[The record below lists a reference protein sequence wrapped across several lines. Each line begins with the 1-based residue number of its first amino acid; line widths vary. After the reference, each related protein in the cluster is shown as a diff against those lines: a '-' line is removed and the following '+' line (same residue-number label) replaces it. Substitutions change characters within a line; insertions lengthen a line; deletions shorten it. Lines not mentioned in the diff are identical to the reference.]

1 MSSKENPSG
10 SHGRTVVQNA
20 GPVRAGEADGAAPRA
35 KPANAT
41 MIYDGP
47 LQAPPANWRSGTV
60 IFDDKSAGD
69 DGDWQASPPP
79 GSNNAAARPG
89 KMSLDALL
97 SAGEG
102 MSFASTN
109 PYLAAAAP
117 LLLLI
122 GRLRQAT
129 VAAEPGPLAAHI
141 ADAIREFERRLGEID
156 LLPADVRIAKYALC
170 ETADDIVQNLPG
182 ADPNKWKPYSMLS
195 QFFQTSAAGTGFFAA
210 LNKVLTNPEAHEDL
224 LELMH
229 ACLSLG
235 FEGQYRGKEN
245 RETLDRVRQ
254 DVYETLRYFKARP
267 AEDISPRWQG
277 LSEAMAKTRARIPL
291 WALAAGAIAL
301 VTGAFFLM
309 RMTITDE
316 GDTLADRL
324 LALSPAAPMVI
335 ERVAAAPEP
344 VVVEEPKPV
353 TSQLERIRTALAS
366 DIGGGNLT
374 VEQKGGFIVVE
385 INNLLLFASGR
396 AEIKQ
401 EFGPVAERIAT
412 VLGAERG
419 PITIIGHTDNVKPRK
434 SSAFKSNYDLS
445 VARAKAV
452 EAVVAPK
459 IADPSRLAV
468 DGKGEDEPI
477 ADNSTAEGRTRN
489 RRVDLMI
496 PREETL

>member
-1 MSSKENPSG
+1 M
-10 SHGRTVVQNA
+10 
-20 GPVRAGEADGAAPRA
+20 
-35 KPANAT
+35 
-41 MIYDGP
+41 
-47 LQAPPANWRSGTV
+47 
-60 IFDDKSAGD
+60 
-69 DGDWQASPPP
+69 
-79 GSNNAAARPG
+79 
-89 KMSLDALL
+89 
-97 SAGEG
+97 
-102 MSFASTN
+102 
-109 PYLAAAAP
+109 
-117 LLLLI
+117 
-122 GRLRQAT
+122 
-129 VAAEPGPLAAHI
+129 
-141 ADAIREFERRLGEID
+141 
-156 LLPADVRIAKYALC
+156 
-170 ETADDIVQNLPG
+170 
-182 ADPNKWKPYSMLS
+182 
-195 QFFQTSAAGTGFFAA
+195 
-210 LNKVLTNPEAHEDL
+210 
-224 LELMH
+224 
-229 ACLSLG
+229 
-235 FEGQYRGKEN
+235 
-245 RETLDRVRQ
+245 
-254 DVYETLRYFKARP
+254 
-267 AEDISPRWQG
+267 
-277 LSEAMAKTRARIPL
+277 
-291 WALAAGAIAL
+291 
-301 VTGAFFLM
+301 TGAFFLM